1 MKRRTKASK
10 SQRIEEEL
18 LRENEDSSHM
28 VLESL
33 HSGISIRC
41 EEPDKVNEMEIY
53 QYEENADPLQF
64 DDTWAGKTKQSDD
77 GTHGIMH
84 LMRGCGKGA
93 SSKSIVKRD
102 LQ

>member
-1 MKRRTKASK
+1 
-10 SQRIEEEL
+10 
-18 LRENEDSSHM
+18 
-28 VLESL
+28 
-33 HSGISIRC
+33 
-41 EEPDKVNEMEIY
+41 MEIY

-93 SSKSIVKRD
+93 SSEVDSEKGSTITFFRRLGACWVMVLGRPLVIKYNFK
-102 LQ
+102 LVVALFACA